1 MPVTAGTSLPTTKP
15 RLLDGKPKGW
25 DYYRLTPGRCFAHKN
40 LPRSIPSHFQNR
52 YGTLR
57 QPWQEPCYL
66 RKNLAQRFALAGSLL
81 YSKYD
86 PAKFIG
92 VPLKKPRDGNRHVL
106 GTRRLSIANSL
117 PQEIAS
123 PETVSRSRIT
133 FNQESR
139 RLGTIPAAA
148 RPSDRPKGRSALSSF
163 VIAGIPPPTRNGSRL
178 RCRRTTQVRSKLPL
192 RVSLTSNQA
201 TLPESSASITHA
213 TKHGHR
219 EPPRPLDSFQH

>member
-1 MPVTAGTSLPTTKP
+1 MSRSTCQT
-15 RLLDGKPKGW
+15 
-25 DYYRLTPGRCFAHKN
+25 FAK
-40 LPRSIPSHFQNR
+40 R
-52 YGTLR
+52 YG
-57 QPWQEPCYL
+57 
-66 RKNLAQRFALAGSLL
+66 NLAQNPATFARQPRSAVRQAGSLL

-123 PETVSRSRIT
+123 PETVSRSRST
-133 FNQESR
+133 FNQEFR

-178 RCRRTTQVRSKLPL
+178 PCRHTAQVRSKLPL

-201 TLPESSASITHA
+201 TLPESSVSITHA

-219 EPPRPLDSFQH
+219 EPPRPLDSFLH